1 MNYDGVITKPELTE
15 ENMLMHWGV
24 KGMKWKKRLKGA
36 YYRGKNKLTDI
47 RTRFNRNLNFNSTMD
62 VTNNYGKTLKRPGGY
77 TVAEALATGTNG
89 LSGKIKLRDMKM
101 NGRANS
107 VSGQEGSRVDAGIAA
122 GRQRAL
128 RKSLQN
134 SSTKRPSSRKKKVI
148 SGTTS
153 VKKRGV
159 AR

>member
-1 MNYDGVITKPELTE
+1 MVYDGVITKPELNEDT
-15 ENMLMHWGV
+15 LAHYGI
-24 KGMKWKKRLKGA
+24 KGMKWKKRLKNA
-36 YYRGKNKLTDI
+36 YYRGKSKLGETNVGLLRKFNLIKNPAIVTGNDGYNKGDTSVYPKKRKID
-47 RTRFNRNLNFNSTMD
+47 
-62 VTNNYGKTLKRPGGY
+62 YGK
-77 TVAEALATGTNG
+77 
-89 LSGKIKLRDMKM
+89 
-101 NGRANS
+101 ANS
-107 VSGQEGSRVDAGIAA
+107 KSGQEGSRVNEGIAA

-134 SSTKRPSSRKKKVI
+134 SSAKRPGSRKKKVI